1 VLLNIFNRTL
11 PLEGSFLAFDLRRL
25 YLSIVVLY
33 FELQTLH
40 FCSRPPAV
48 FSCYIVRHMLVVCH
62 GRAAVEAPGLV
73 HHAWAFMTPF
83 LLCSPLFDVVVA
95 DREVIVLLRDLC

>member
-1 VLLNIFNRTL
+1 
-11 PLEGSFLAFDLRRL
+11 
-25 YLSIVVLY
+25 
-33 FELQTLH
+33 
-40 FCSRPPAV
+40 
-48 FSCYIVRHMLVVCH
+48 MLVVCH

-73 HHAWAFMTPF
+73 HHAWAFLTPF